1 MKRGDVDTR
10 SPNLVVRFNEQRFS
24 ESEIRALLDIV
35 RPYTEVHASK
45 EYTFSIDL
53 PTILT
58 IVIVLW
64 SSYFAKGFFTKV
76 GEKLGEEVGSDA
88 VQGYRKL
95 KEAVAGL
102 LRRKAGASPC
112 ILRFELVSE
121 RKLEIHGKVESSSEK
136 ELEQA
141 FDTLESLVVMAE
153 DDARE
158 VRETTG
164 EAVVE
169 VHYHYQPNPRSWI
182 MTYGLTSNG
191 RIIRLAEG

>member
-24 ESEIRALLDIV
+24 ESEIRALLD
-35 RPYTEVHASK
+35 
-45 EYTFSIDL
+45 
-53 PTILT
+53 
-58 IVIVLW
+58 
-64 SSYFAKGFFTKV
+64 
-76 GEKLGEEVGSDA
+76 
-88 VQGYRKL
+88 
-95 KEAVAGL
+95 
-102 LRRKAGASPC
+102 
-112 ILRFELVSE
+112 
-121 RKLEIHGKVESSSEK
+121 IHGKVESSSEK